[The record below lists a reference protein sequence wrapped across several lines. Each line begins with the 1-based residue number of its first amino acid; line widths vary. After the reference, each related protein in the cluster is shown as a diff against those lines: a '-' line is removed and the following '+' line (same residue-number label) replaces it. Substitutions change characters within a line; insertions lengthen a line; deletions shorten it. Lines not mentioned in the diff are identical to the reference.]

1 MKALDIIKIR
11 KKLKVT
17 QDEFG
22 KLLGVDKRTIINYEQ
37 GSTIPVSKVKLI
49 ELMISN
55 GLLDPVE
62 DNSKSKPTVKIEE
75 PVDNE
80 QNLLSEIEILKDHIK
95 TLKDFLEE
103 KNKLAEMYRNE
114 NNLLR
119 EKLESKGE

>member
-80 QNLLSEIEILKDHIK
+80 QKLLSEIEILKDHIK
-95 TLKDFLEE
+95 TLKDLIDE

>member
-11 KKLKVT
+11 KNLKLT

-95 TLKDFLEE
+95 TLKDLIDE